1 MTAEPE
7 AVVDGPA
14 SRFGAQRLYRDA
26 ASLVSSF
33 VTNALLGVGFW
44 AVAAK
49 LFPPAQLGV
58 MTAVL
63 AVIVSVAIVVA
74 TGVGDT
80 YTALLP
86 AAGVDRPHLYRRGQR
101 VFVVLALVGGVAAA
115 GATVTW
121 LDEVRGSVAVA
132 ALVVVG
138 VFAWGALTLQTSA
151 LVALGRAR
159 WLPAATIAANLA
171 KIALLVL
178 LAYTESWHPVEL
190 SFIVAAAV
198 VIAVLQPMIERVVRS
213 GRELPPAAAP
223 EGVLNRRFRL
233 FVGQT
238 VTSSALTMGLLM
250 ITPFLVTV
258 YSDPKQGA
266 LFALSLSIAQA
277 LDFIGGA
284 LAMSLVVHASS
295 APEEAG
301 MMTRKIMIRAIA
313 LSSAGAVVLIAV
325 APTAL
330 RLLNPEYGALGA
342 TPVIAALAAGSVV
355 RCIYM
360 VWAGLLRARRN
371 MTTPLVMNAITG
383 VVLMTALPIL
393 VPSRGAWGGAIAL
406 LFAQVVLVAGII
418 IHYGVT
424 RRRAK

>member
-14 SRFGAQRLYRDA
+14 ARFGAQRLYRDA
-26 ASLVSSF
+26 ASLASSS
-33 VTNALLGVGFW
+33 VTNALLGVAFW
-44 AVAAK
+44 ALAAK

-86 AAGVDRPHLYRRGQR
+86 AAGVDRAQLYRRGLR
-101 VFVVLALVGGVAAA
+101 VFVMLALISGVAAA
-115 GATVTW
+115 GATITW

-132 ALVVVG
+132 VLVIVG

-159 WLPAATIAANLA
+159 WLPAATIAANVA
-171 KIALLVL
+171 KISLLVL
-178 LAYTESWHPVEL
+178 LAYTQSWHPVEL

-198 VIAVLQPMIERVVRS
+198 VIAVLHPMIDRVVRS
-213 GRELPPAAAP
+213 GSDLPPAAAP
-223 EGVLNRRFRL
+223 EGVLNRTFRL

-418 IHYGVT
+418 VHYGVT
-424 RRRAK
+424 RRRAR

>member
-14 SRFGAQRLYRDA
+14 ARFGAQRLYRDA

-313 LSSAGAVVLIAV
+313 LSAAGAVVLSAV

>member
-7 AVVDGPA
+7 TAFEGPA

-26 ASLVSSF
+26 ASLASSSI
-33 VTNALLGVGFW
+33 TNAFLGVAFW
-44 AVAAK
+44 AAAAK
-49 LFPPAQLGV
+49 MFPPAQLGV

-74 TGVGDT
+74 TGVGDA

-101 VFVVLALVGGVAAA
+101 VFVVLALASGVAAA

-132 ALVVVG
+132 ALVIVG
-138 VFAWGALTLQTSA
+138 VFAWGALTLQTST

-159 WLPAATIAANLA
+159 WLPATTIAANVT

-178 LAYTESWHPVEL
+178 LAYTASWHPVEL
-190 SFIVAAAV
+190 SFVVSAV
-198 VIAVLQPMIERVVRS
+198 VVITVLQPMIDRVVRS
-213 GRELPPAAAP
+213 AEDLPPATAA
-223 EGVLNRRFRL
+223 EGVLNRTFTS

-250 ITPFLVTV
+250 VTPFLVTV

-266 LFALSLSIAQA
+266 LFALSLAIAQA
-277 LDFIGGA
+277 LDFIGGS

-301 MMTRKIMIRAIA
+301 AMARKIMIRAIA
-313 LSSAGAVVLIAV
+313 LSSAGALVLIAV
-325 APTAL
+325 VPTAL

-342 TPVIAALAAGSVV
+342 TGVIAALAAGSVV

-360 VWAGLLRARRN
+360 VWVGLQKARRN
-371 MTTPLVMNAITG
+371 MTSPLVLNAITG
-383 VVLMTALPIL
+383 VVLMAAMAVL
-393 VPSRGAWGGAIAL
+393 VPERGAWGGAIAL

-424 RRRAK
+424 RRRAT